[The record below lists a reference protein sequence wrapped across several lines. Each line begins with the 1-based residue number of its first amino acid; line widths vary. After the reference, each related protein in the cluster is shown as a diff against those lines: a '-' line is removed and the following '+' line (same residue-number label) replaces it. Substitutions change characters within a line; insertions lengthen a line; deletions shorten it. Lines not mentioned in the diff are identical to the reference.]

1 MEEEWRE
8 GQIKLNFFLN
18 KKYRNQLGTDIW
30 RERREKQHMII
41 LISLANQCNMGPPKH
56 EIIYS

>member
-1 MEEEWRE
+1 MEEVEDGGGGER
-8 GQIKLNFFLN
+8 GADKTDFFLN

-41 LISLANQCNMGPPKH
+41 LISLTGYQCLRTNT
-56 EIIYS
+56 I